1 MKKLQAVI
9 VFTISTV
16 LICLGCTEIMLDF
29 ELSVEFS
36 KKEDSLL
43 PCGRTDPIFEKPA
56 PILFAH
62 RGGARETAESTKR
75 GFRHAI
81 EVGADVLELDV
92 HALDVD
98 NEKKERDFIV
108 WHGPELSNVRIG
120 FFTDFTDK
128 KTKDKE
134 SFPGARTKKEND
146 IRKWN
151 WEDLKGRAWVA
162 DPEQW
167 FDSSGNKKPIGEIDL
182 SSVEES
188 DDRLMITLGEFLE
201 EFPDSDLNIELKD
214 SVSRNDLKKF
224 LELIDRNRNHRTIL
238 VVSLEP
244 KLIKHFRKL
253 SQDRY
258 PTGRSLLGVI
268 RTWAVDLLD
277 FIYLSDM
284 KKGRALQ
291 TSYHRKLTPES
302 LIRNVQERKGAVHVF
317 LTTFTRLI
325 PAIDA
330 QVFRPAKK
338 ELFEILDRGVDGVM
352 TDRPER
358 VRALIDDWRR
368 ERFAP

>member
-1 MKKLQAVI
+1 MKKFQAI
-9 VFTISTV
+9 ILFTTSSV
-16 LICLGCTEIMLDF
+16 LLCFGCTEIMLDL
-29 ELSVEFS
+29 ELSVELPKMES
-36 KKEDSLL
+36 NLL
-43 PCGRTDPIFEKPA
+43 PCGRTDPIFGKPA
-56 PILFAH
+56 PVLFAH

-98 NEKKERDFIV
+98 KKGKDRDFIV

-120 FFTDFTDK
+120 FFTHFTDK

-134 SFPGARTKKEND
+134 SFPGKRTKKEND

-162 DPEQW
+162 DPEEW
-167 FDSSGNKKPIGEIDL
+167 IDSSGKKKPIGEIDL
-182 SSVEES
+182 SDVEQS

-214 SVSRNDLKKF
+214 SVSRDDLKKF
-224 LELIDRNRNHRTIL
+224 LELIDQNRNQRTIL

-268 RTWAVDLLD
+268 RTWAAELLD

-317 LTTFTRLI
+317 LTTFTRFI

-330 QVFRPAKK
+330 QVCRPEKK

-358 VRALIDDWRR
+358 VRVLIDDWRR
-368 ERFAP
+368 ERFTP